1 VTGDSALADLHA
13 ALQVALMLA
22 APGLIAA
29 LVVGTL
35 VSILQAVTQ
44 VQENTL
50 VFVPKIVGVF
60 GALAVAAGWMLD
72 VAVRYGRG
80 VFESIASVR

>member
-1 VTGDSALADLHA
+1 MSGDSALHDLHL
-13 ALQVALMLA
+13 ALQVALMLS

-29 LVVGTL
+29 LVIGTV
-35 VSILQAVTQ
+35 VSVLQAVTQ

-60 GALAVAAGWMLD
+60 AVLAVAAGWMLD
-72 VAVRYGRG
+72 VAVRYGRS
-80 VFESIASVR
+80 VFESIALVR